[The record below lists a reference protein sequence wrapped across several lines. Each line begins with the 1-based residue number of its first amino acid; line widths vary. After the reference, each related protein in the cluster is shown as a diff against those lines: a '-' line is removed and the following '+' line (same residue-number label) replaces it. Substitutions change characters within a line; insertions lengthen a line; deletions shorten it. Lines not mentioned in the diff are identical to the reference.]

1 MEAPRIVYERHMTP
15 EWDARIREG
24 LCLCFPK
31 DREAF
36 INSRSWHGSNPAFCG
51 IIEDAGKVVAH
62 VGVVDRTVRIDDSPV
77 RAAGVMN
84 VFVLPSHRGR
94 RLSDIVT
101 SAAMAEAAGQGFDLG
116 LLFCTRP
123 LVSVYTRMGWSLADN
138 PVVRMESGT
147 ECPLPEGN
155 VAMFLAMR
163 RQAISTGAIIRLC
176 GNDW

>member
-1 MEAPRIVYERHMTP
+1 MEAPRIVYERDMTP
-15 EWDARIREG
+15 ELDAHIREG

-116 LLFCTRP
+116 LLFCTCP
-123 LVSVYTRMGWSLADN
+123 LVSVYTRMGWILAEN
-138 PVVRMESGT
+138 PVFRMESGT
-147 ECPLPEGN
+147 ECALPEGN
-155 VAMFLAMR
+155 VPMFLAMG